1 MGGSIA
7 DTIANARASLK
18 NPSRPFTPA
27 DPQRRLHAHGQL
39 PGKDAPG
46 RLIPPPTPL
55 IHENFFEAERP
66 FTSLLKTPLP
76 AQGSFKSG
84 RTLSQTSLP
93 KSARGERGAGGGA
106 FPEGAPNLDILTLD
120 DDDAPPAGALPRHPG
135 LHPWPLSCR
144 RVSWVAWARLR

>member
-1 MGGSIA
+1 MGGSIS

-39 PGKDAPG
+39 PGKDSHG

-55 IHENFFEAERP
+55 FHENVFEAERP
-66 FTSLLKTPLP
+66 FTSMLKTPLP

-84 RTLSQTSLP
+84 RASSQTSLP
-93 KSARGERGAGGGA
+93 KSARGERDRGESA
-106 FPEGAPNLDILTLD
+106 FPEDAPNLDILTLD
-120 DDDAPPAGALPRHPG
+120 DDDAPPAGAPPPLAQRVFAVAAPG
-135 LHPWPLSCR
+135 F
-144 RVSWVAWARLR
+144 